1 MSVGKMHADEPDID
15 ESLVHRLIA
24 AQFPQWAG
32 LPVEP
37 VTPVGTSNAMY
48 RLGED
53 LVMRLPR
60 TAGAVGDVAKE
71 QRWLPWLAPSL
82 PAAIPVPLGAGVPA
96 DGYPWH
102 WSVFRWLDGA
112 NPVVGEIAEP
122 GPLAQDLADF
132 IAALHRIEP
141 ADGPP
146 SFRSEPLAAR
156 DATTRA
162 ALAELHEAVDTGA
175 ALAVWE
181 AALGA
186 SAPTGPA
193 VWIHADLQPGNLL
206 LAGGRLSAVI
216 DFGCMGLGDAAVDL
230 IAAWYLLPA
239 QARGTFRTALNADDA
254 AWARGRGWA
263 LSTALGELRYYR
275 ESNPAMA
282 TIARHVIREVLT
294 DGGSTE

>member
-1 MSVGKMHADEPDID
+1 MHTGKMHADEPDID
-15 ESLVHRLIA
+15 RSLVRRLIA
-24 AQFPQWAG
+24 AQFPQWIG

-37 VTPVGTSNAMY
+37 VVPVGTSNAMY

-53 LVMRLPR
+53 LVVRLPR
-60 TAGAVGDVAKE
+60 TAGAAGDVEKE
-71 QRWLPWLAPSL
+71 HHWLPRLAPSL
-82 PAAIPVPLGAGVPA
+82 PAAIPVPLGRGGPA
-96 DGYPWH
+96 EGYPWH

-112 NPVVGEIAEP
+112 NPAVGEVLEP
-122 GPLAQDLADF
+122 GPLAVDLANF
-132 IAALHRIEP
+132 VAALHRIDP

-156 DATTRA
+156 DTATRA
-162 ALAELHEAVDTGA
+162 SIAELHEAVDAGA

-181 AALGA
+181 AALRA

-206 LAGGRLSAVI
+206 LANGRLSAVI

-239 QARGTFRTALNADDA
+239 RARGVFRTALRADDA

-275 ESNPAMA
+275 DSNPAMA
-282 TIARHVIREVLT
+282 AIARHVIREVLT
-294 DGGSTE
+294 DDGSAP

>member
-1 MSVGKMHADEPDID
+1 MHTGKMHADEPDID
-15 ESLVHRLIA
+15 RSLVRRLIA
-24 AQFPQWAG
+24 AQFPQWIG

-37 VTPVGTSNAMY
+37 VVPVGTSNAMY

-53 LVMRLPR
+53 LVVRLPR
-60 TAGAVGDVAKE
+60 TAGAAGDVEKE
-71 QRWLPWLAPSL
+71 HHWLPRLAPSL
-82 PAAIPVPLGAGVPA
+82 PAAIPVPLGRGGPA
-96 DGYPWH
+96 EGYPWH

-112 NPVVGEIAEP
+112 NPAVGEVLEP
-122 GPLAQDLADF
+122 GPLAVDLANF
-132 IAALHRIEP
+132 VAALHRIDP

-156 DATTRA
+156 DTATRA
-162 ALAELHEAVDTGA
+162 AIAELHEAVDAGA

-181 AALGA
+181 AALRA

-206 LAGGRLSAVI
+206 LANGRLSAVI

-239 QARGTFRTALNADDA
+239 RARGVFRTALRADDA

-275 ESNPAMA
+275 DSNPAMA
-282 TIARHVIREVLT
+282 AIARHVIREVLT
-294 DGGSTE
+294 DDGSAP